1 MFRRSKDGEAGN
13 PADGEASADDIQA
26 PPIKPFS
33 KKGARAPNRPSSTA
47 ALSPSLTRLSFEIP
61 GGTRRSFEIPGGTR
75 LSDRG
80 RAGQNESNKL
90 TVGRDIHLKG
100 EIKSC
105 HKLVVEGKVE
115 AALAGAHVIE
125 VAPNGYFKGDAQ
137 VDQADISGRYEGTLI
152 VRDILVI
159 RARGRVS
166 GSIRYGRIVIES
178 GGEISGDMQ
187 ALGPEREA
195 TTAPTTA
202 AGRDEDADET
212 APHASS
218 T

>member
-1 MFRRSKDGEAGN
+1 MFRRSKDSEAGT
-13 PADGEASADDIQA
+13 DDIQA

-33 KKGARAPNRPSSTA
+33 KKGSHSQNRPSSTA
-47 ALSPSLTRLSFEIP
+47 APSQSI
-61 GGTRRSFEIPGGTR
+61 TRRSFEIPGDTQR
-75 LSDRG
+75 SDRG
-80 RAGQNESNKL
+80 RARQNESNKL

-100 EIKSC
+100 EITSC

-137 VDQADISGRYEGTLI
+137 VDEADISGRYEGTLI
-152 VRDILVI
+152 ARDKLVI

-187 ALGPEREA
+187 ALDPEREA

-202 AGRDEDADET
+202 RRDEDADET